1 MSRKGQVK
9 LCVQDVVVL
18 DLVVDVFV
26 FIFCCG
32 IVVRAIVGCWLLGGV
47 DGGGGALVGCART

>member
-1 MSRKGQVK
+1 MK